1 MKSIFVNE
9 KEQKRDWFVIDAAGK
24 PLGRVAAKAA
34 SIVRGKEKPTY
45 TPNQEMGDYVVIINA
60 DKVAVTGGKEQKK
73 IYYKY
78 TTGYVG
84 SLKAHTF
91 EKLIEKHP
99 EDPIRLAVK
108 GMLPN
113 GRLGRVLMDN
123 VKIYA
128 GPEHP
133 HAAQNPK
140 AVEL

>member
-1 MKSIFVNE
+1 MKTIFVNE

-91 EKLIEKHP
+91 EKLTEQHP

>member
-1 MKSIFVNE
+1 MKTIFVNE

-99 EDPIRLAVK
+99 EDFIRLAVK